1 MKRIAVLF
9 VASVLFSSVHAN
21 ETLVLGNDAW
31 PPFIINGA
39 EQGTAEKIVCQA
51 LDRAGWG
58 CSVQVRDWDTV
69 LAQAK
74 AGEIDGIAAAWSSP
88 ARENFLL
95 FSKPYL
101 TNRIVPIMNTNKPV
115 HIQAAGDLV
124 GLRIAMV
131 TDYAYGDDIEA
142 MIPEFELIAAK
153 NPTEAIRSVQE
164 GYADAALVDELVA
177 RDMLQEGDFSGVM
190 VTDAALAF
198 RDLHFAVSRKHPNAE
213 QIIADFHRTFEI
225 MLDDGTV
232 NEILNID
239 WLATDFGHTGQ
250 IDVIMR
256 SGVSFES
263 LSNPSKKGSVYALER
278 SEYQWMREPAGV
290 QQPVR
295 VNYQVQG
302 KSHSSLQ
309 DALTE
314 VFGKDVVC
322 EHKEYSSE
330 FDCSKLLKA
339 LRPKQ

>member
-1 MKRIAVLF
+1 MKRFAFIFIALCLL
-9 VASVLFSSVHAN
+9 SPIHAQ
-21 ETLVLGNDAW
+21 ETLVLSNDVW
-31 PPFIINGA
+31 PPFIIDGA

-51 LDRAGWG
+51 LDRAGWE
-58 CSVQVRDWDTV
+58 CLVEVRDWETV
-69 LAQAK
+69 LAQVK
-74 AGEIDGIAAAWSSP
+74 EGEIDGIAAAWRNP
-88 ARENFLL
+88 ERETYLL
-95 FSKPYL
+95 FSQPYL
-101 TNRIVPIMNTNKPV
+101 TNRIVPVMNTNKPV

-131 TDYAYGDDIEA
+131 TDFAYGDEIEA
-142 MIPEFELIAAK
+142 MIPEFELVGAK
-153 NPTEAIRSVQE
+153 NPTEALRSVQE

-177 RDMLQEGDFSGVM
+177 RGLLEEGGFFGVM

-198 RDLHFAVSRKHPNAE
+198 RDLHFAVSRKHPRAE
-213 QIIADFHRTFEI
+213 EIIADFHRTFEI

-250 IDVIMR
+250 IDVVMR
-256 SGVSFES
+256 SGTSLDN
-263 LSNPSKKGSVYALER
+263 LSNPTKEGSVYALER
-278 SEYQWMREPAGV
+278 SEYQLMRQPTGV
-290 QQPVR
+290 QQPAR
-295 VNYQVQG
+295 VNYQVEG

-330 FDCSKLLKA
+330 FDCSKLLKN
-339 LRPKQ
+339 LRSNQ